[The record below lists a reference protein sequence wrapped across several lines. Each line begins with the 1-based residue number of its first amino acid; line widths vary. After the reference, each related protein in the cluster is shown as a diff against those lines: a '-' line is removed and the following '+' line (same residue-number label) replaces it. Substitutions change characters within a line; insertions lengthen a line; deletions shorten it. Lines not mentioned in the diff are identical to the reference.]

1 MSMKSRCPPAP
12 HTHPAGPEWG
22 PDPALHPSSPR
33 GKQGFM
39 AEVKASVL
47 TVQPQ
52 GTFKSHPHS
61 SCLCSES
68 QHLGGHALLGRLA
81 ESYWSSPRWEES
93 SFSGYNHTLMSGS
106 DPSYDPGVDTGSLLG
121 QDTFI
126 LMTPLKS

>member
-1 MSMKSRCPPAP
+1 
-12 HTHPAGPEWG
+12 
-22 PDPALHPSSPR
+22 
-33 GKQGFM
+33 M

-93 SFSGYNHTLMSGS
+93 SFSSYNHTLMSGS
-106 DPSYDPGVDTGSLLG
+106 DPSYGHGVDTGPLLT
-121 QDTFI
+121 QDI
-126 LMTPLKS
+126 LIVMTPLKS